1 MTKMGV
7 PSNKQTS
14 SSKTTKSDAHGSL
27 MYICIPSQLAVL
39 GRLDMT
45 LDGLVPS
52 KPRSSTTCRT
62 NWVVPCQHT
71 RPHPK
76 PRCSLVTVTGVMPG
90 RPRHKHHWR
99 QPLGSILILELTELP
114 PSRPNMAKKGAA
126 TRWIRRVRSSDM
138 ACQRRRTSSLARRRR
153 MRSSP
158 VQCSG
163 EEGKAVA
170 AGGHGRAH
178 THDRGG

>member
-1 MTKMGV
+1 MLLQTLV
-7 PSNKQTS
+7 ASNKQTS

-27 MYICIPSQLAVL
+27 MYICIPSKLAVL
-39 GRLDMT
+39 GWLDMT
-45 LDGLVPS
+45 LDGLMPS

-62 NWVVPCQHT
+62 NWVIPCQHT

-99 QPLGSILILELTELP
+99 QPLGSVLILELTKLP
-114 PSRPNMAKKGAA
+114 PSRPDTTKKGAA
-126 TRWIRRVRSSDM
+126 THWIRRVRSFDTV
-138 ACQRRRTSSLARRRR
+138 CQRRTTSSLARRRR

-158 VQCSG
+158 AQ
-163 EEGKAVA
+163 
-170 AGGHGRAH
+170 R
-178 THDRGG
+178 RGGQGGGGWRARTVTRAR